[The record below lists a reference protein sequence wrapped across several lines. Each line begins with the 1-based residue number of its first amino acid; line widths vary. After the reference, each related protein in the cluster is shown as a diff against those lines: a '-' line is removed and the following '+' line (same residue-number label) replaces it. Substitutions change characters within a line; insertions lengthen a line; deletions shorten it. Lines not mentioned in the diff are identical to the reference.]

1 MAGLEQTED
10 GVRFAGSVDSDRDVE
25 DAALLASACAA
36 FRPDDEDE
44 DPLGGAVNC
53 FGCRF
58 RRWVPE
64 RVHLHEGAAAGGRTG
79 GDVRRPGQSASPVA
93 SQSR

>member
-58 RRWVPE
+58 RRWVPGGFTCMKAQLP
-64 RVHLHEGAAAGGRTG
+64 VVVPAAT
-79 GDVRRPGQSASPVA
+79 
-93 SQSR
+93 